1 MPQITPEAAG
11 GANVCALLDMIAWS
25 EGTDNNVQPTKD
37 RGYDVVVG
45 GGLFTD
51 YSHHPHTLVR
61 LSPTLIS
68 SAAGRYQIL
77 ARQWKAY
84 LPILRLPDF
93 SPLSQDLY
101 AINQLRERGAV
112 KLIQAGRFQDAVT
125 AINRIWASMPGSPY
139 NQRTHTMDECLGI
152 YVMHGGTY
160 Q

>member
-37 RGYDVVVG
+37 RGYDVLVG
-45 GGLFTD
+45 GALFTD
-51 YSHHPHTLVR
+51 YSRHPNTLVT
-61 LSPTLIS
+61 LSPTLAS
-68 SAAGRYQIL
+68 TAAGRYQIL
-77 ARQWKAY
+77 YRYWKTY
-84 LPILRLPDF
+84 QKEMDLPDF
-93 SPLSQDLY
+93 GPLSQDLY
-101 AINQLRERGAV
+101 AINQFRERKALT
-112 KLIQAGRFQDAVT
+112 LIQDGRFQATVT
-125 AINRIWASMPGSPY
+125 ALNRIWASLPGSPY